1 MVTKET
7 ILKHLDELR
16 MFLKDLERYKK
27 NISKDDLIRN
37 RDKQNMVLYAMI
49 GAIQACIDIGSHIIA
64 ELGLRRPETYKDVFQ
79 VLAVLICCKF

>member
-27 NISKDDLIRN
+27 NISKDDLIHN

-49 GAIQACIDIGSHIIA
+49 GAIRHALI
-64 ELGLRRPETYKDVFQ
+64 LGVT
-79 VLAVLICCKF
+79 